1 MAERI
6 NWVIGPDGY
15 FVLVIGLNSILEMK
29 PYKSYVRSF
38 DFKVKRV
45 SVGSDDFELYPNFI
59 TREEIMTE
67 YKYNTYKK
75 RIWVKVPYG
84 GSYPILVPINYN
96 GDYDKPEIITFD
108 AYIEDLNAIARVTLQ
123 KQDFVFTDDKPRL
136 NFIVDDELYYVDL
149 LEGEDFFNVVVD
161 YETFHIN
168 YVLLYL

>member
-1 MAERI
+1 MAERL

-15 FVLVIGLNSILEMK
+15 YVLVINLNSILEMK
-29 PYKSYVRSF
+29 PYKRYVPGF
-38 DFKVKRV
+38 DFKVKRID
-45 SVGSDDFELYPNFI
+45 SLSDDYEKYPNFI
-59 TREEIMTE
+59 TLEELTE
-67 YKYNTYKK
+67 EYRYDKYRK
-75 RIWVKVPYG
+75 RMWVQVPYG
-84 GSYPILVPINYN
+84 GSYPILVPVNYN